1 MRVRLLE
8 PARDELLGAVT
19 FYEREAP
26 GLGAEFLQDVDHA
39 FETIASS
46 PEVGTPFEAG
56 TRRLLLR
63 RFPYSVVYLFEN
75 DPLLVIA
82 VAHQRR
88 RPGYWKTRFP

>member
-1 MRVRLLE
+1 VRVRLLQ
-8 PARDELLGAVT
+8 PARDELLGIVT
-19 FYEREAP
+19 FYEREAA

-39 FETIASS
+39 LETIASS

-63 RFPYSVVYLFEN
+63 RFPYGVVYLFEK
-75 DPLLVIA
+75 DSLLLIA

-88 RPGYWKTRFP
+88 KPGYWKTRLP